1 MTGTVITKK
10 GVALI
15 AKLLAT
21 KQQLVF
27 TRAAVGTGNCHSGYD
42 PASMI
47 DLNQYR
53 MDGMISDYWAEGQE
67 ATVVF
72 QISSANVEEGF
83 IITEAGLYAEDKDE
97 GEVLYAYLSLTD
109 DPQYVYAK
117 GSAIEKFAEIEF
129 KTIIG
134 SIENVTAII
143 SPSALATREMLD
155 KLNAT
160 LTERIQV
167 LTNHIDYF
175 FYFLI
180 SCKYDTDYELVDL
193 GFRCAIDGETVLIAP
208 QMGNWDSESELLILT
223 NQGISSIDGVIPG
236 VGVGYGLQPA
246 TPQRLG
252 GVKIGQGLDIDSD
265 GTISVNV
272 DTSAEKAAAL
282 VEANI
287 QDFSNEEIQSLFT
300 DGLTPSA

>member
-27 TRAAVGTGNCHSGYD
+27 TRAAVGTGSCHSGYD

-143 SPSALATREMLD
+143 SPLALVTRELFD
-155 KLNAT
+155 KGMETKSGIVVMKEYIPVSERRHNTWYLNVTDTQSYRA
-160 LTERIQV
+160 IK
-167 LTNHIDYF
+167 TNRA
-175 FYFLI
+175 
-180 SCKYDTDYELVDL
+180 L
-193 GFRCAIDGETVLIAP
+193 GFRIIGEEDAICQT
-208 QMGNWDSESELLILT
+208 
-223 NQGISSIDGVIPG
+223 
-236 VGVGYGLQPA
+236 
-246 TPQRLG
+246 
-252 GVKIGQGLDIDSD
+252 
-265 GTISVNV
+265 
-272 DTSAEKAAAL
+272 
-282 VEANI
+282 
-287 QDFSNEEIQSLFT
+287 
-300 DGLTPSA
+300 

>member
-27 TRAAVGTGNCHSGYD
+27 TRAAVGTGSCHSGYD

-167 LTNHIDYF
+167 LTNQIDYF

-193 GFRCAIDGETVLIAP
+193 GFGCAIDGETVLMAP
-208 QMGNWDSESELLILT
+208 QMGNWDSESELLMLT
-223 NQGISSIDGVIPG
+223 NQGIPPIDGVIPG
-236 VGVGYGLQPA
+236 AGIGYRLQPA

-272 DTSAEKAAAL
+272 DTSAKKAAAL
-282 VEANI
+282 VEANM
-287 QDFSNEEIQSLFT
+287 QEFSNEEIQSLFR
-300 DGLTPSA
+300 DGLTPLA